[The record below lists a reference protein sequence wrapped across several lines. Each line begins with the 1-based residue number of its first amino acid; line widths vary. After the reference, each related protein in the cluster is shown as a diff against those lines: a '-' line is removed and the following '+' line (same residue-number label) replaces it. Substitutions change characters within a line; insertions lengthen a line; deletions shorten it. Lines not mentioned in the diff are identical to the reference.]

1 MTPPPTPRQDAPHGP
16 HNGRGADFDFDK
28 ARAAL
33 AGLPGNGLNIA
44 HSAVDR
50 HAEGVRRDHVAIRWI
65 GPTGTPADL
74 TYRQLGESTNRF
86 ANVLRQLGVGSGDKV
101 FTLLGRD
108 PAQYITALGT
118 LKLGAM
124 FCPLFSVFGPEP
136 IRSRML
142 AGEARVLVTS
152 RRQYERKIAPMRASL
167 PGLAHVIIADEDG
180 GAPHSTEPFWSL
192 LDASSDVCP
201 VAATKPETPALLHFT
216 SGTTG
221 IPKGVIHTHDAVVAH
236 YASAVHALDLGP
248 DDMFWC
254 TAHPGWITGTCY
266 GIIAPL
272 VMGATL
278 LADSAEFDAERW
290 CRLLQDHE
298 VTVWYTSPTA
308 IRMMMRLG
316 DEVIRGHD
324 YRRLRFIASVGEP
337 LNAEA
342 VTWGEQVFGTP
353 LHDNWWQTETGA
365 IMIANQAHMP
375 PRPGSM
381 GKPLPGIEAAVVE
394 RKRGGGIE
402 ILDTPGCRGELA
414 LRVGWPSM
422 FQGYL
427 NDRERYERCFAQG
440 WYLSGDMVT
449 RDADGW
455 YWFVGR
461 ADDAIKSAGHLIGP
475 TEIER
480 VLLAHPAVA
489 DAGVFGVPDPIIHET
504 VKAVVVPKPGTVA
517 DEALRRELH
526 AHARRILG
534 PAIAPREI
542 AFRDRLPKTLSG
554 KIMRRLLR
562 AQELGLPQG
571 DLSSLD
577 PNL

>member
-1 MTPPPTPRQDAPHGP
+1 MIPPLAHDPAWSL
-16 HNGRGADFDFDK
+16 DK
-28 ARAAL
+28 GLVWEQARAAL
-33 AGLPGNGLNIA
+33 DGLPGNGLNIA
-44 HSAVDR
+44 HEAVDR
-50 HAEGVRRDHVAIRWI
+50 HASGAHRDRVAIRWI
-65 GPTGTPADL
+65 GPHGTRDT
-74 TYRQLGESTNRF
+74 TYGELGESTSRF
-86 ANVLRQLGVGSGDKV
+86 ANVLRRLGVGAGDKV

-108 PAQYITALGT
+108 PALYVTALGA
-118 LKLGAM
+118 LKLGAV

-136 IRSRML
+136 IRNRMS
-142 AGEARVLVTS
+142 AGGARVLVTS
-152 RRQYERKIAPMRASL
+152 RRQYERKIAQLRASL
-167 PGLAHVIIADEDG
+167 PALEHVLITDKD
-180 GAPHSTEPFWSL
+180 APPFTEPFWPL
-192 LDASSDVCP
+192 LEASSDVCR
-201 VAATKPETPALLHFT
+201 VISTNRETPALLHFT

-221 IPKGVIHTHDAVVAH
+221 APKGVIHSHDVVVGH
-236 YASAVHALDLGP
+236 YASARFAFNLGAN
-248 DDMFWC
+248 DVLWC
-254 TAHPGWITGTCY
+254 TADPGWITGTCY

-278 LADSAEFDAERW
+278 LADSGDFDAERW
-290 CRLLQDHE
+290 CRVLQDSR

-316 DEVIRGHD
+316 DEAIRRYD
-324 YRRLRFIASVGEP
+324 YRCLRLIASVGEP

-342 VTWGEQVFGTP
+342 VTWGEHVFGTP
-353 LHDNWWQTETGA
+353 FHDTWWQTETGA
-365 IMIANQAHMP
+365 IMIANQAHTPHM
-375 PRPGSM
+375 PGSM

-394 RKRGGGIE
+394 HRPGGIE

-414 LRVGWPSM
+414 LRAGWPSM
-422 FQGYL
+422 FRAYL
-427 NDRERYERCFAQG
+427 DDEERYGRCFAQG

-475 TEIER
+475 SEVER
-480 VLLAHPAVA
+480 VLLAHPCVA
-489 DAGVFGVPDPIIHET
+489 DAGVFGVPDPVIHES

-526 AHARRILG
+526 AHARRVLG

-554 KIMRRLLR
+554 KLMRRLLR